1 MISLGSISCRTVR
14 RTMQQ
19 TETLRLSVLKVSV
32 DKERDTYKVPREK
45 IKTMLA
51 CLTVDIF
58 SPHTTGT
65 ASARIAK
72 SSTGRNADVTR

>member
-1 MISLGSISCRTVR
+1 MSLGSISCRTVR

-19 TETLRLSVLKVSV
+19 TETLRRSVLKSS
-32 DKERDTYKVPREK
+32 KNKTRDTYKVPREK
-45 IKTMLA
+45 MKTILA

-58 SPHTTGT
+58 KLHTTGT
-65 ASARIAK
+65 ASPRMAK